1 MVRYVRVAEIAK
13 KDRLKAKIIYGLI
26 SRKKIKK
33 YVDKNNNLVV
43 DMEEVEMYQNT
54 KHKNGRPAKIDNAT
68 IIDIEEGDNEQ

>member
-1 MVRYVRVAEIAK
+1 MRYVRVAEIAK
-13 KDRLKAKIIYGLI
+13 KNKNQGKIIYSLI

-54 KHKNGRPAKIDNAT
+54 KHRNGRPVKTDNAT
-68 IIDIEEGDNEQ
+68 IIDLEEGDNE